1 MKLIL
6 ASHSPRR
13 AELLRQMGLVF
24 QIMGSGIE
32 ENNAA
37 PPYADWVRHIACL
50 KAEAAAKAITGTTAQ
65 VAREQS
71 VRQEGEGP
79 VILAADTIVVKDG
92 QLLGKPADEKE
103 AAQMLGFLSG
113 GVHEVMTGLC
123 VLNLQTKQVWQ
134 DVERTKVY
142 FRSLTEREISAYI
155 ASGEPLDKA
164 GAYGIQ
170 GLGGLLVERIE
181 GCYYNVV
188 GLPLVKTMDYLRL
201 CGVKILGG

>member
-24 QIMGSGIE
+24 QIMASGIE
-32 ENNAA
+32 ESNAVS
-37 PPYADWVRHIACL
+37 PYADWVRHIACL
-50 KAEAAAKAITGTTAQ
+50 KAEVVAEIVTGTPEQAEQ
-65 VAREQS
+65 DQS

-79 VILAADTIVVKDG
+79 IILAADTIVVKDG
-92 QLLGKPADEKE
+92 QLLGKPADENE
-103 AAQMLGFLSG
+103 AAQMLRFLSG

-134 DVERTKVY
+134 DVERTSVY